1 MSAQDLEL
9 ARVHAPLLML
19 IIPLLGAALAMVTP
33 SARLSW
39 LLAIAAMAA
48 AGAIAFDL
56 GLRTLLGEA
65 DLIRAVEG
73 MALRADGLGLF
84 AAPLV
89 AGCATLTAIAAGA
102 SLRDFEPRA
111 APLAMTLLLCVG
123 AGWTGALLAQDLIG
137 VLVSV
142 ETAWL
147 AGVGLL
153 ALGGERQ
160 RGVLNGALRMLS
172 AGGAGSVLFVLG
184 AAFIHRSVG
193 SLDVAAIAAAQIETP
208 SVAAIGA
215 GLLLLGLALKA
226 GAAPLHDW
234 MGAAYGRASAVAAL
248 ALGVVG
254 AVGATAAI
262 ARLAAHIVMAPA
274 LGEGLSMALA
284 FLGCVSVVIG
294 SMQAVGARN
303 LRRLAAYAG
312 VAQLG
317 GVLLCV
323 ALGSP
328 AGFAAALVQIT
339 AFAAAALALFGG
351 AAAGGVQA
359 MEALDGM
366 GRRAPLASAA
376 MTAGAISLMGAPLT
390 LGFLGRWRLVE
401 AGVGAGWWWAAGAVI
416 LASLAGVFYGG
427 RLIERLYFRRAGA
440 AYEGGRDLWTLTLAP
455 ALIASILAIAL
466 GLAPAALLDAAGR
479 AAALMLGAA

>member
-1 MSAQDLEL
+1 MSAQVLEL
-9 ARVHAPLLML
+9 ARAHAPLLAL
-19 IIPLLGAALAMVTP
+19 LIPLLGAAVAIVTP

-39 LLAIAAMAA
+39 LVAIVA
-48 AGAIAFDL
+48 AGAGAAVAFDL
-56 GLRTLLGEA
+56 GLRTLVREDVPVHA
-65 DLIRAVEG
+65 AEG
-73 MALRADGLGLF
+73 LALRADGLSLF
-84 AAPLV
+84 AAALV
-89 AGCATLTAIAAGA
+89 TGVAALTAIGAGA
-102 SLRDFEPRA
+102 SLRTFDKRV
-111 APLAMTLLLCVG
+111 APFAMALLLCVG
-123 AGWTGALLAQDLIG
+123 AGWTGALFARDLVG
-137 VLVSV
+137 VLISV

-153 ALGGERQ
+153 ALGGERE

-172 AGGAGSVLFVLG
+172 AGGAGSALFILG
-184 AAFIHRSVG
+184 AAFMHFSVG
-193 SLDVAAIAAAQIETP
+193 SLDIAAIATADLETP
-208 SVAAIGA
+208 AGAAIGA
-215 GLLLLGLALKA
+215 GLLLLGLAFKA

-234 MGAAYGRASAVAAL
+234 MGAAYGRAGALAAL

-274 LGEGLSMALA
+274 LYEGVAIALA
-284 FLGCVSVVIG
+284 VLGCASVVIG

-328 AGFAAALVQIT
+328 AGFAAALVQMT

-351 AAAGGVQA
+351 AAAGGVHA

-366 GRRAPLASAA
+366 GRRAPLAGAA

-427 RLIERLYFRRAGA
+427 RLIERLYFRRAFA
-440 AYEGGRDLWTLTLAP
+440 AYEGGGDVWALTLAP
-455 ALIASILAIAL
+455 ALIASILVTAL
-466 GLAPAALLDAAGR
+466 GLAPAALLDAAR
-479 AAALMLGAA
+479 AAAELTLGVR

>member
-1 MSAQDLEL
+1 MSPQDFEL
-9 ARVHAPLLML
+9 ARLHAPLLAL
-19 IIPLLGAALAMVTP
+19 IIPFIGAALALVTP

-39 LLAIAAMAA
+39 LLAVAA
-48 AGAIAFDL
+48 AATAALVALDL
-56 GLRTLLGEA
+56 ATRTLLREA
-65 DLIRAVEG
+65 PLLHPVEG
-73 MALRADGLGLF
+73 VALRADGLSLF
-84 AAPLV
+84 SAPLV
-89 AGCATLTAIAAGA
+89 AACAALTAVAAGA
-102 SLRDFEPRA
+102 SLRDFEQRV
-111 APLAMTLLLCVG
+111 APFAMALLLCIG
-123 AGWTGALLAQDLIG
+123 AGWTGALLARDLVG
-137 VLVSV
+137 VLLAV

-153 ALGGERQ
+153 ALTGERE

-172 AGGAGSVLFVLG
+172 SGGAGSALFILG
-184 AAFIHRSVG
+184 AALVYRSVG
-193 SLDVAAIAAAQIETP
+193 SLDVAAIAAAHIETP
-208 SVAAIGA
+208 RAAAVGA

-234 MGAAYGRASAVAAL
+234 MGASYGRAGALAGL

-254 AVGATAAI
+254 AVGATAVI
-262 ARLAAHIVMAPA
+262 ARVAAHIIMAPA
-274 LGEGLSMALA
+274 LGEGLAMALA
-284 FLGCVSVVIG
+284 VLGCASVFIG

-328 AGFAAALVQIT
+328 AGFAAALVQMT
-339 AFAAAALALFGG
+339 AFAAAGLALFGG
-351 AAAGGVQA
+351 AAVGGVHA
-359 MEALDGM
+359 IDSLDGM
-366 GRRAPLASAA
+366 ARRAPLAGAA

-427 RLIERLYFRRAGA
+427 RLIERLYFRRSGN
-440 AYEGGRDLWTLTLAP
+440 AYEGGADLWSLTLAP
-455 ALIASILAIAL
+455 ALIASILIIAL
-466 GLAPAALLDAAGR
+466 GLAPATLLDAASA
-479 AAALMLGAA
+479 AAALMLGGA

>member
-1 MSAQDLEL
+1 MSPQHFEL
-9 ARVHAPLLML
+9 ARLHAPLLAL
-19 IIPLLGAALAMVTP
+19 IIPLIGAALAFVAP

-39 LLAIAAMAA
+39 LLALAATVAA
-48 AGAIAFDL
+48 FFVAFDL
-56 GLRTLLGEA
+56 ATLTLLRDA
-65 DLIRAVEG
+65 PLLHPIEG
-73 MALRADGLGLF
+73 VALRADGLSLF
-84 AAPLV
+84 TAPLV
-89 AGCATLTAIAAGA
+89 AGCAAFTALAAGA
-102 SLRDFEPRA
+102 SLRDFERRV
-111 APLAMTLLLCVG
+111 APFAMTLLLCVG
-123 AGWTGALLAQDLIG
+123 AGWTGALLARDLVG
-137 VLVSV
+137 VLIAA

-153 ALGGERQ
+153 ALTGDRE

-172 AGGAGSVLFVLG
+172 SGGAGSALFILG
-184 AAFIHRSVG
+184 AALMHRSVG

-208 SVAAIGA
+208 RVAAIGA
-215 GLLLLGLALKA
+215 GLLLLGLGFKA

-234 MGAAYGRASAVAAL
+234 MGASYGRAGALAGL

-254 AVGATAAI
+254 AVGAAAAI
-262 ARLAAHIVMAPA
+262 ARLGAHIIMAPA
-274 LGEGLSMALA
+274 LGEGLGMALA
-284 FLGCVSVVIG
+284 VLGCVSVLIG

-328 AGFAAALVQIT
+328 AGFAAALVQMT

-351 AAAGGVQA
+351 AAVGKVQ
-359 MEALDGM
+359 EIDSLDGM
-366 GRRAPLASAA
+366 ARRAPLASAA

-427 RLIERLYFRRAGA
+427 RLIERLYFRRAA
-440 AYEGGRDLWTLTLAP
+440 TAYEGAADPWSLTLAP
-455 ALIASILAIAL
+455 ALIVSILVIAL
-466 GLAPAALLDAAGR
+466 GLAPAALLDAAS
-479 AAALMLGAA
+479 AAASLMLGGA